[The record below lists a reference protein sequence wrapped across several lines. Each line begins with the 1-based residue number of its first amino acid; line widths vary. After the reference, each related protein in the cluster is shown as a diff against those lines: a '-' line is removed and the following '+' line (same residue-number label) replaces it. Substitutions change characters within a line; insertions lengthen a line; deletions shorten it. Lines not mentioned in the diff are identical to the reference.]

1 MIVAGKC
8 MGRCTQNF
16 SGISSSKSSLLR
28 PRHTLEAGIIKIHVK
43 EEDTEICIGFNLR
56 RT

>member
-1 MIVAGKC
+1 

-28 PRHTLEAGIIKIHVK
+28 PRHTPGGCTIKTHIK
-43 EEDTEICIGFNLR
+43 EEDLKIYIGLNLR